1 MLHPRYTSILAVSLL
16 FSALVPA
23 KSQVSP
29 SGVQGSVRDSGGGAV
44 ANALLVM
51 QLKST
56 GGEVSARSQTDGAF
70 QFRGLAPGDYLL
82 RVAVEG
88 FAEYRQTVRAGRPEA
103 SNLVI
108 ELQPAGLAQQVL
120 VHANAIVGPEA
131 VLDTIPG
138 AVATLDTALLTQAR
152 LLTIDE
158 ALRKAPGVFARG
170 EEGFGLRPNIG
181 IRGLNPNR
189 SSKVLLLEDGIPV
202 SYAPYG
208 DNASYYHPPV
218 DRFEQIE
225 IVKGSGQV
233 MYGPATVG
241 GVINYLTPAPPDRSS
256 GFITLTGGNL
266 DYFNGHARYGTT
278 IKKTGILLDYMRKQG
293 EGSRENTRFGLNDVT
308 GKLLHSFSATQTLSL
323 KFNHYGEGSNLTYSG
338 RREAEWLADPRGN
351 PFRND
356 YVDFKRY
363 GGAATHSY
371 VINPNA
377 VLTTNVYGQNFARD
391 WWRQSSNSAQR
402 PNDSAD
408 PACGGMA
415 NLNTTCGIEGRLRN
429 YTTFGFDPRLRL
441 FHAGDKVRSQF
452 DVGFRGHFETQ
463 DRIQKNGDLP
473 TSRDGRIVEDNFR
486 RAHAWSG
493 FVQNRFTIG
502 KFGISPGVRVENVR
516 YRRTNRLV
524 NATGDTSLTQWIPGL
539 GVSYAPVSGTTIYAG
554 VHRGFSP
561 PRAED
566 IINNNTGGTIDL
578 DPEMSWNYEFG
589 VRTRIDRKASLEATI
604 FRLDFEN
611 QIIPSS
617 VAGGVGAT
625 LTSAGRTIHQGAEF
639 AGRTDFRNI
648 FSSRHSLWLR
658 GAYTWLPLAEFV
670 GTRFSSIGGF
680 TNVSVTGNRLP
691 YAPSQLLNTT
701 LGYAHSSGLNAFIEG
716 VHTNGQFGDDLN
728 TVNPTADGQRGRIPG
743 NFIWNTT
750 VNYPVESWR
759 TTFFFTAK
767 NVGDRLY
774 IVDRSRGV
782 LPGMPRLVQVGIRF
796 SF

>member
-1 MLHPRYTSILAVSLL
+1 MLGRRFNTTCFLSLL
-16 FSALVPA
+16 FLSCFACNAQVFPSA
-23 KSQVSP
+23 
-29 SGVQGSVRDSGGGAV
+29 VQGRLLDSGGGAV
-44 ANALLVM
+44 ANAVLVL

-56 GGEVSARSQTDGAF
+56 GRERIARSQADGSF
-70 QFRGLAPGDYLL
+70 QFPDVRSGEYLL
-82 RVAVEG
+82 VVAVEG
-88 FAEYRQTVRAGRPEA
+88 FAEHRQSVRAGRPEA
-103 SNLVI
+103 AELAI
-108 ELQPAGLAQQVL
+108 RLQPAGLAQQVV

-138 AVATLDTALLTQAR
+138 AVATLDSALLTQSR

-158 ALRKAPGVFARG
+158 ALRKAPGVFARA
-170 EEGFGLRPNIG
+170 EEGFGLRPNIS
-181 IRGLNPNR
+181 IRGLNPTR

-225 IVKGSGQV
+225 IVKGSGQIL
-233 MYGPATVG
+233 YGPATVG
-241 GVINYLTPAPPDRSS
+241 GVINYLTPAPPDRGS
-256 GFITLTGGNL
+256 GFVTITGGNL

-278 IKKTGILLDYMRKQG
+278 IGKTGILLDYMRKQG

-308 GKLLHSFSATQTLSL
+308 GKVLHSFSANQTLSL
-323 KFNHYGEGSNLTYSG
+323 KFNHYGEGSILTYSG
-338 RREAEWLADPRGN
+338 LREAEWLAKPRGN

-377 VLTTNVYGQNFARD
+377 VLTTNVYGQYFDRD

-402 PNDSAD
+402 PNDAAD

-415 NLNTTCGIEGRLRN
+415 NLTTTCGNEGRLRR
-429 YTTFGFDPRLRL
+429 YTTLGFDPRLRL
-441 FHAGDKVRSQF
+441 FHSSSKVRSQF
-452 DVGFRGHFETQ
+452 DVGFRGHFENQ
-463 DRIQKNGDLP
+463 DRLQKNGDRP
-473 TSRDGRIVEDNFR
+473 TARDGRVVEDNFR

-502 KFGISPGVRVENVR
+502 KFGVSPGVRLEHVR

-524 NATGDTSLTQWIPGL
+524 NASGETTLTQWIPGL
-539 GVSYAPVSGTTIYAG
+539 GVSYAPVSGTTVYAG

-566 IINNNTGGTIDL
+566 IVNNSGGTVEL

-589 VRTRIDRKASLEATI
+589 VRTRVDRRASLEATV
-604 FRLDFEN
+604 FRLDFQN
-611 QIIPSS
+611 QIIPAS
-617 VAGGVGAT
+617 VAGGIGAA
-625 LTSAGRTIHQGAEF
+625 LTSAGRTIHQGVEF
-639 AGRTDFRNI
+639 GGRTDFRNI
-648 FSSRHSLWLR
+648 FTSRHSIWLR
-658 GAYTWLPLAEFV
+658 GAYTWLPVAEFS
-670 GTRFSSIGGF
+670 GTRFSSLSGF
-680 TNVSVTGNRLP
+680 TNVPVSGNRLP

-701 LGYAHSSGLNAFIEG
+701 LGYTHSSGLHAFIEG

-728 TVNPTADGQRGRIPG
+728 TVNPTPDGQRGRIPG

-750 VNYPVESWR
+750 VNYPVEAWR